1 MLLHW
6 SGALIFLSTQS
17 DEIMQVVQECRPAWL
32 DFATLLFTGG
42 ALTGI
47 LQIISD
53 AVGNKRLKEINK
65 VYQERIVVLKEEAE
79 YCFKRKEMY
88 KDGIEIIKAKVEMFH
103 LQCGKDT
110 SCSILTEEILRII
123 SQALP
128 REESIIPGLDDEL
141 P

>member
-65 VYQERIVVLKEEAE
+65 IYQERIVVLKEEAE

-88 KDGIEIIKAKVEMFH
+88 KDGIGIIRAKVEMFH
-103 LQCGKDT
+103 LQCGEDT
-110 SCSILTEEILRII
+110 SCSVLTEEILRII

-128 REESIIPGLDDEL
+128 GEESIIPGLDDEL